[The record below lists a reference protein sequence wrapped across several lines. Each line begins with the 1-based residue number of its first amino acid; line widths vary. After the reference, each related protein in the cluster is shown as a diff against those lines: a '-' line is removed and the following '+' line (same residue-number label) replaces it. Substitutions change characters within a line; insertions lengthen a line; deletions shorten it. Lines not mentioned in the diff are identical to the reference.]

1 MGVKREHETYETL
14 LLYDVYR
21 PQVYRLHFLS
31 IGPLNHLTESWYYFV
46 CSQKKLLKYLT
57 KTIWNVLSQKMT
69 SMTHFKGCCK
79 LKMLVVAASLYIQRV
94 DVCAVRALL
103 FNKAEC
109 INQCPLFIHHKRQ
122 KFKSKHLLLHE
133 SELIAFQC
141 KALSLKNCR
150 SVIFFSKVVGNSK
163 VLWNWKFNK

>member
-1 MGVKREHETYETL
+1 
-14 LLYDVYR
+14 
-21 PQVYRLHFLS
+21 
-31 IGPLNHLTESWYYFV
+31 
-46 CSQKKLLKYLT
+46 
-57 KTIWNVLSQKMT
+57 MT

-109 INQCPLFIHHKRQ
+109 INQCPLFIHHTRQ
-122 KFKSKHLLLHE
+122 KFKSKHLLLLE
-133 SELIAFQC
+133 YELIAFQC

-163 VLWNWKFNK
+163 VL

>member
-1 MGVKREHETYETL
+1 
-14 LLYDVYR
+14 
-21 PQVYRLHFLS
+21 
-31 IGPLNHLTESWYYFV
+31 
-46 CSQKKLLKYLT
+46 
-57 KTIWNVLSQKMT
+57 MT

-163 VLWNWKFNK
+163 VL